1 STLRVCQLGVAAEN
15 DALEIRWQAASN
27 SRKIAVVSS
36 QVHFAKI
43 VVWQAFGIVPNLVA
57 VQVFIAV
64 IRMRHNRLMVL
75 SECRL
80 FPEIVGFN
88 RPVPAKDRCSFCS
101 YALRFQK
108 RRQTDRG

>member
-15 DALEIRWQAASN
+15 DALKILWQSVTN
-27 SRKIAVVSS
+27 SRKIAVVSD
-36 QVHFAKI
+36 QFHLAEI
-43 VVWQAFGIVPNLVA
+43 VVRQAFGIVPNLVA

-80 FPEIVGFN
+80 FPEIVGFD
-88 RPVPAKDRCSFCS
+88 RPLSAKDRCSFRF
-101 YALRFQK
+101 YALRSQ
-108 RRQTDRG
+108 